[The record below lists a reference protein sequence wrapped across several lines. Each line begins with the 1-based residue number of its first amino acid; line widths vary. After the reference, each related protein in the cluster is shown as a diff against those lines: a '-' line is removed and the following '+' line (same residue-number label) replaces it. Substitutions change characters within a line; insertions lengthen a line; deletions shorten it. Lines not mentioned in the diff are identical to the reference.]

1 MPYGRFNQKKGWLR
15 MPVKKTEDKGR
26 EDGDGRQQEHGVF
39 KGLATLSSMGI
50 AMVLCTFIGLIIGI
64 YLDKYLGTKPW
75 FTIIMLVMGIVA
87 GFKNIYEMIKKY
99 GATGG

>member
-1 MPYGRFNQKKGWLR
+1 MPE
-15 MPVKKTEDKGR
+15 KKTENKGR
-26 EDGDGRQQEHGVF
+26 EEKTGDGRQEDPGVF
-39 KGLATLSSMGI
+39 KGLAMLSSMGI

-75 FTIIMLVMGIVA
+75 FTIILLVFGIAA